1 MNAPPSP
8 MDPATDTTDTTDT
21 TPVTPDTPFD
31 ADLHDLARE
40 IAQFTG
46 VSPATARALAQLHR
60 PALHH
65 YAQQWDA
72 AAARSRARVQS
83 RLRTRSKATKEE
95 KD

>member
-40 IAQFTG
+40 IAQLTG

-83 RLRTRSKATKEE
+83 RLRTRSKATEGE